1 MKLLTFIFS
10 IVLTNWMM
18 IEDPKPVTTVIIE
31 QSHLDSLESLIS
43 DIQKSNRITLPI
55 AIKCNAEHKR

>member
-1 MKLLTFIFS
+1 MKLLTFIFL

-18 IEDPKPVTTVIIE
+18 IEDPKPVTTVIVE

-55 AIKCNAEHKR
+55 AIKCNSKHK

>member
-1 MKLLTFIFS
+1 
-10 IVLTNWMM
+10 MM
-18 IEDPKPVTTVIIE
+18 IEDPKPVTTVIVE

-55 AIKCNAEHKR
+55 AIKCNAEHKS

>member
-1 MKLLTFIFS
+1 MKLLTFIFL

-18 IEDPKPVTTVIIE
+18 IEDPKPVTTVIVE

>member
-1 MKLLTFIFS
+1 MKLLTFIFL

-18 IEDPKPVTTVIIE
+18 IEDPKPVTTVIVE

-55 AIKCNAEHKR
+55 AIKCNAEHKS

>member
-18 IEDPKPVTTVIIE
+18 IEDPKPVTTVIVE

-55 AIKCNAEHKR
+55 AIKCNSKHK